1 MSHVCPQPAKQGCPQ
16 PPRYRERAR
25 KHVTELGLVEELLR
39 SSAEQ
44 LETLEAQRAEY
55 WTSLAES
62 YRVLV
67 EIWVTVSLGGRA
79 ATA

>member
-1 MSHVCPQPAKQGCPQ
+1 M
-16 PPRYRERAR
+16 
-25 KHVTELGLVEELLR
+25 EELLR